1 MRICQCRRQPIGP
14 DRNHGS
20 NTGNDRLSG
29 HRLGGKDHFSGQTI
43 QKTTFLEENELVLPT
58 GFEDKKG
65 LNVFPLNRSLT
76 VFCLRSQQN
85 LISKIFD
92 EPNLLTRRQDS
103 GKCMDFG

>member
-1 MRICQCRRQPIGP
+1 MVIAFK
-14 DRNHGS
+14 S
-20 NTGNDRLSG
+20 TGNDRFSG
-29 HRLGGKDHFSGQTI
+29 HRFSGNDWFSGQI
-43 QKTTFLEENELVLPT
+43 VQKKNNLDEKQLVLFT
-58 GFEDKKG
+58 GFEDMTALEDKKG